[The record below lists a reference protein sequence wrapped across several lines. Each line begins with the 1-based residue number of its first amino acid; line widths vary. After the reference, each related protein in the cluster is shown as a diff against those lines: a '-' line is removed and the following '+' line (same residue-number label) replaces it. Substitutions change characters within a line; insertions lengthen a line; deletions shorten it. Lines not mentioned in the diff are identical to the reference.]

1 MYFHSDGR
9 VEEITEGTITI
20 TGVDVVSE
28 DKDQVQFE
36 NAEIEIDTT
45 STIFADDSFEYA
57 GTIKGALEMLA
68 VGSANGSKGSAEK
81 ITLAI
86 EDFTVAQRNERR
98 ETADDGAGPPTA
110 TPKTDGPAPSLI
122 SQIVLSLVEIVREV
136 LSRHLEFEATPST
149 TIDGINIFLA
159 AENGEPSVDLSTAS
173 LVASAPGVR
182 ASTVDEGWR
191 IDGSLNGTITQSRST
206 VDHDDAVVTSAVE
219 KIDLAAPR
227 IDAQTGEV
235 DTVISFDVRST
246 FEDFVTSKTAAGGAE
261 AFDLAFGALAADT
274 SGFKIRSGPEG
285 QRAAGP
291 IDMKVDAFQA
301 TVQHPDGTGKIG
313 LSGMVVA
320 LPSLEI
326 GSTTTARNVE
336 LSGHTEVLSLAA
348 SRVGVGGEQDLR
360 IGTASWKT
368 DIARLD
374 LDVRDEGALVAG
386 EFDTDLS
393 TVEAEFGPGKA
404 SISSWQAAVG
414 NLTVDTRNEALAV
427 KGDLATNLAGVQSE
441 VMVDA
446 TPLDLALGGLKA
458 ELTSLDI
465 VSKGDELSL
474 GLAGHSTL
482 ENLDTSLAASETRPG
497 AKAALDLLSV
507 DLQELAFSSGAT
519 PAWRGRADLGMA
531 NLNAQTSEETLFTLA
546 VGQLE
551 AKGLES
557 DDTRRFN
564 VDELDLSA
572 LSIAFSDQT
581 IALLTDDGSVEDA
594 ETPPAS
600 EDQAALPKL
609 RAGRLAIG
617 EGSKI
622 QFTDTSVEP
631 IARFVTAIKKATVE
645 NFDTEAPSENTT
657 IDFQA
662 ELNELSEISLSGS
675 MAPLKDPIG
684 LDMVGQVKD
693 VTLPDFSPYIAKFT
707 GMNIETGQLTS
718 NLAALTDASDLKGKV
733 DVLISELDLSSATD
747 ESSEKFQ
754 SDYGVPIELAVGL
767 LEDNEG
773 KIALEFPI
781 GGKVDAP
788 KIDYRPVIVAALKGV
803 LTAFFPSFDFVT
815 KTGGVRLDPIVF
827 SAGASELDDV
837 GRGLSEKIA
846 KLLDEKPKLSIKV
859 CGKAT
864 KADFIA
870 AQGDSEQEEAS
881 DEERQTGEEQQPE
894 AWISTIDKHIAAE
907 EVILSEAQA
916 ERLLGIA
923 IERTSATRRYLIE
936 SAGISAE
943 RVGQCRISY
952 SLKDDKPPRVD
963 VRF

>member
-1 MYFHSDGR
+1 
-9 VEEITEGTITI
+9 
-20 TGVDVVSE
+20 
-28 DKDQVQFE
+28 
-36 NAEIEIDTT
+36 
-45 STIFADDSFEYA
+45 
-57 GTIKGALEMLA
+57 
-68 VGSANGSKGSAEK
+68 
-81 ITLAI
+81 
-86 EDFTVAQRNERR
+86 
-98 ETADDGAGPPTA
+98 
-110 TPKTDGPAPSLI
+110 
-122 SQIVLSLVEIVREV
+122 
-136 LSRHLEFEATPST
+136 
-149 TIDGINIFLA
+149 
-159 AENGEPSVDLSTAS
+159 
-173 LVASAPGVR
+173 
-182 ASTVDEGWR
+182 
-191 IDGSLNGTITQSRST
+191 
-206 VDHDDAVVTSAVE
+206 
-219 KIDLAAPR
+219 
-227 IDAQTGEV
+227 
-235 DTVISFDVRST
+235 
-246 FEDFVTSKTAAGGAE
+246 
-261 AFDLAFGALAADT
+261 
-274 SGFKIRSGPEG
+274 
-285 QRAAGP
+285 
-291 IDMKVDAFQA
+291 
-301 TVQHPDGTGKIG
+301 
-313 LSGMVVA
+313 
-320 LPSLEI
+320 
-326 GSTTTARNVE
+326 
-336 LSGHTEVLSLAA
+336 
-348 SRVGVGGEQDLR
+348 
-360 IGTASWKT
+360 
-368 DIARLD
+368 
-374 LDVRDEGALVAG
+374 
-386 EFDTDLS
+386 
-393 TVEAEFGPGKA
+393 
-404 SISSWQAAVG
+404 
-414 NLTVDTRNEALAV
+414 V
-427 KGDLATNLAGVQSE
+427 KGDLVTNLAGVQSE